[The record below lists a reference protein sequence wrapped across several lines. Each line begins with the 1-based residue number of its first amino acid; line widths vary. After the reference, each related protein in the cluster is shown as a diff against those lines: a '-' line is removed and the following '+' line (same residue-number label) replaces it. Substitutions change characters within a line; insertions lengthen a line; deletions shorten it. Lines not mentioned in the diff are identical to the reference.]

1 MPDSCILDA
10 CCALNLSATG
20 RVDQILRDLPYR
32 FHIGRRA
39 RGEALWLSVPG
50 SAERETVDL
59 QPLMDANLLVEEQP
73 STDEKEA
80 LYVTLAASL
89 AGGEAEAAALA
100 IRRGYILATDERKA
114 RNRIRRDHPSVRL
127 LTTQELLHEWQHV
140 CGASDAEAAAVIRR
154 ISERASYRVY
164 SGAPLVD
171 WWRSLTGAP

>member
-1 MPDSCILDA
+1 RQVMPDPCILDA

-20 RVDQILRDLPYR
+20 RIDEILRDLPYR

-59 QPLMDANLLVEEQP
+59 QPLLDADLLTEEEP
-73 STDEKEA
+73 STDDEETSYA
-80 LYVTLAASL
+80 ALAASL

-114 RNRIRRDHPSVRL
+114 RNRVQR
-127 LTTQELLHEWQHV
+127 
-140 CGASDAEAAAVIRR
+140 
-154 ISERASYRVY
+154 
-164 SGAPLVD
+164 
-171 WWRSLTGAP
+171 